1 MSPRLFAIV
10 SERQI
15 YCVRG
20 GEVSAIFDGMGEKS
34 GTCRPAFFLRK
45 NGGLKAARFWR
56 FQVVAAKSA
65 GGERKVSGR

>member
-34 GTCRPAFFLRK
+34 GTCRPAFFYAK
-45 NGGLKAARFWR
+45 MVALKPPVFGDFRRSPQRAR
-56 FQVVAAKSA
+56 A
-65 GGERKVSGR
+65 VSGR